1 MRPDTRNAVASMI
14 EGDSGRLISE
24 WCGRLNGLVWAPRV
38 FIDGE
43 IGGLVAAW
51 LQDYHAGLA
60 QDLGHAFR
68 APDEGAEGWVSG
80 SHNPRVEIACRIE
93 VLSLG
98 RDVIEEYLNE
108 HAFPALNLDGVW
120 REEILDDLEGVFRVL
135 AHQRIQ
141 DACEMFLRETRP
153 AMRG

>member
-1 MRPDTRNAVASMI
+1 MI
-14 EGDSGRLISE
+14 EGEG
-24 WCGRLNGLVWAPRV
+24 
-38 FIDGE
+38 
-43 IGGLVAAW
+43 GGLVAAW
-51 LQDYHAGLA
+51 LQHYHDGLA
-60 QDLGHAFR
+60 QGLGSAFR
-68 APDEGAEGWVSG
+68 ATDEGAEGWVSG

-108 HAFPALNLDGVW
+108 HAFPILDLDGVW

-141 DACEMFLRETRP
+141 DACEMFLSATRP
-153 AMRG
+153 AIRG